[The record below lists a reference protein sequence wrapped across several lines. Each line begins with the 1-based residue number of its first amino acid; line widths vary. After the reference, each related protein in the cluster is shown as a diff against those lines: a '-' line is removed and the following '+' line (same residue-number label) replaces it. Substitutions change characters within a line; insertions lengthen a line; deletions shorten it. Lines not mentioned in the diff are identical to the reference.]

1 MPTVKPNRLS
11 SIPKVIVDEVGEIKL
26 SDDLSEFTKLD
37 PMRIPLFLTMT
48 RIGHR
53 FIVDATQEEEASS
66 LSCILFAAD
75 SAGNI
80 VQSKKITQ
88 GNLHVDS
95 LKDVFPVS
103 GLLRIPEGRLR
114 I

>member
-1 MPTVKPNRLS
+1 MT
-11 SIPKVIVDEVGEIKL
+11 IDEVGEIKL

-37 PMRIPLFLTMT
+37 QKRIPLFLTMT

-75 SAGNI
+75 SAGI

-88 GNLHVDS
+88 GNLHLDS
-95 LKDVFPVS
+95 LKDVLPVS
-103 GLLRIPEGRLR
+103 
-114 I
+114 